1 MRVNDSKLLNNA
13 GKISHKRAMEK
24 ARREFDAYRQDEM
37 RRLESDFDKAVKE
50 VRTDN
55 SNEA

>member
-1 MRVNDSKLLNNA
+1 MK
-13 GKISHKRAMEK
+13 K

-50 VRTDN
+50 IRTDN